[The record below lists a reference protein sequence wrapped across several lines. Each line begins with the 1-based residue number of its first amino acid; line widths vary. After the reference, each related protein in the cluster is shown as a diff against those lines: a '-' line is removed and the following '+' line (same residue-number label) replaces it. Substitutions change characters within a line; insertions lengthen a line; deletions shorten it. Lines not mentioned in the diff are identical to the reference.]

1 MRDLTTEQH
10 IREFMRTFGQKART
24 RCRVY
29 FTGGAT
35 AVLSGWRD
43 STVDIDIR
51 FEPEMDELYRAI
63 PEIKERLRIN
73 IELAAPSDFI
83 PPVPGWQDRSQ
94 YIGTEG
100 KADFFNYDP
109 YSQALSK
116 IERAHE
122 QDLRDVTSMLD
133 SGSVDPDKLHK
144 LFVEIEPFLYKYPAI
159 APQKFAERVDAL
171 VAKWKENRI

>member
-1 MRDLTTEQH
+1 MRDLTTEH
-10 IREFMRTFGQKART
+10 LIREFMRTFGQRART
-24 RCRVY
+24 PCRVY

-43 STVDIDIR
+43 STLDIDIR

-94 YIGTEG
+94 
-100 KADFFNYDP
+100 
-109 YSQALSK
+109 
-116 IERAHE
+116 
-122 QDLRDVTSMLD
+122 
-133 SGSVDPDKLHK
+133 
-144 LFVEIEPFLYKYPAI
+144 
-159 APQKFAERVDAL
+159 
-171 VAKWKENRI
+171 